1 MADQDSGEK
10 WPRGTGDAWRYA
22 DPADPLSPQAPPR
35 DDFERRLRA
44 HARKRLP
51 TLASDD
57 LRPVQFAETFARLAA
72 IAMARAEFYGQMLAD
87 LYARYDEDGA
97 RAVFDEDA
105 ETGDEYYPGDGNGF
119 RALIGDVY
127 SVSKEGGAV
136 AVGEAIR
143 ALVKLEAEERDRAA
157 DLAYKGIRVGIEAK
171 QVDVMRSYGR
181 TVVAAIRAM
190 CTELGVDWGAE
201 DTRLAARR
209 AIISART
216 SLGDLLAPQQR
227 EVTGGN

>member
-10 WPRGTGDAWRYA
+10 WPRGTGDAWKYA
-22 DPADPLSPQAPPR
+22 DPADPLSPQPPAR
-35 DDFERRLRA
+35 DNVERALRA

-51 TLASDD
+51 TLASKD

-72 IAMARAEFYGQMLAD
+72 VAEAKAVFYGELLAD
-87 LYARYDEDGA
+87 LYARYELDGASAVRDED
-97 RAVFDEDA
+97 DE
-105 ETGDEYYPGDGNGF
+105 EREHYYPGDGGGL

-127 SVSKEGGAV
+127 SVSKDGDAIPIS
-136 AVGEAIR
+136 EAIR

-171 QVDVMRSYGR
+171 QVDVMRGYGK

-190 CTELGVDWGAE
+190 CEQLGVDWGSE
-201 DTRLAARR
+201 DTRLAAQR

-216 SLGDLLAPQQR
+216 SLGDLLAPQQK
-227 EVTGGN
+227 EINGA

>member
-1 MADQDSGEK
+1 MTDQDGGEK
-10 WPRGTGDAWRYA
+10 WPRGTGDAWKHA
-22 DPADPLSPQAPPR
+22 DAADPLSPQPPPR
-35 DDFERRLRA
+35 TDFERSLRA

-51 TLASDD
+51 TLASKD

-72 IAMARAEFYGQMLAD
+72 IAEARAVFYGELLAD
-87 LYARYDEDGA
+87 LYERYSEHGARYVRSEDDEDH
-97 RAVFDEDA
+97 EH
-105 ETGDEYYPGDGNGF
+105 YYPGDGDGL

-127 SVSKEGGAV
+127 SVTKDGDAV
-136 AVGEAIR
+136 AIGEAIR

-181 TVVAAIRAM
+181 TVVASLRAL
-190 CTELGVDWGAE
+190 CAELGIDWGE
-201 DTRLAARR
+201 ETTRLAARR

-216 SLGDLLAPQQR
+216 SLGDLLAPEQR
-227 EVTGGN
+227 EVTGA

>member
-10 WPRGTGDAWRYA
+10 WPRGTGDAWKHA
-22 DPADPLSPQAPPR
+22 DPADPLSPQPPAR
-35 DDFERRLRA
+35 DDFERRLRS
-44 HARKRLP
+44 HARRQLP
-51 TLASDD
+51 HLASRD
-57 LRPVQFAETFARLAA
+57 LRPVQFADTFARLVAVA
-72 IAMARAEFYGQMLAD
+72 EARAQFYGELLAE
-87 LYARYDEDGA
+87 LYERYEDDGA
-97 RAVFDEDA
+97 STVRAEDDA
-105 ETGDEYYPGDGNGF
+105 TGDEYNPGKGRGL
-119 RALIGDVY
+119 RALVGDVY
-127 SVSKEGGAV
+127 SVSKDGDAV

-157 DLAYKGIRVGIEAK
+157 DLAWKGIRVGIEAK

-181 TVVAAIRAM
+181 TVVASLRAL
-190 CTELGVDWGAE
+190 CVELGIDWADE

-227 EVTGGN
+227 EVTGG